1 MRVEPSGVVFVG
13 VCDVQTDRCVARQ
26 PSPVT
31 AVWETPGRMQVN
43 VCRPC
48 LEEKVRLGEWEIQ
61 GAKITKGVDVAVYS
75 PGRNL
80 QLVVE
85 VKKSPGFRRPSVE
98 WATQIHRNLLVHSGI
113 PRAPYFLLALLPDR
127 LYLWKEREAGDPNRA
142 PDYEIDARNI
152 LKPYLDQLAPAPEDA
167 SEMQLETVIISWLK
181 DITSSKQPL
190 DASLSWL
197 YDSGLYAALKDGSV
211 EMQNKIAA

>member
-13 VCDVQTDRCVARQ
+13 ICDVQTDRCVARQ

-48 LEEKVRLGEWEIQ
+48 IEEKVRLGEWEIQ
-61 GAKITKGVDVAVYS
+61 GAKITKEVDVAVYS
-75 PGRNL
+75 PGRHL

-85 VKKSPGFRRPSVE
+85 VKRASGSRKPSVK

-113 PRAPYFLLALLPDR
+113 PWAPYVLVALLPGW
-127 LYLWKEREAGDPNRA
+127 LYLWRERELGDPERP
-142 PDYEIDARNI
+142 PDYEIDAHDL
-152 LKPYLDQLAPAPEDA
+152 LKPYLDQLAPAPEEA
-167 SEMQLETVIISWLK
+167 SPLQLEKVITSWLK
-181 DITSSKQPL
+181 DIASSKRPL
-190 DASLSWL
+190 GASLSWL
-197 YDSGLYAALKDGSV
+197 SDSGLYAALKDGSV
-211 EMQNKIAA
+211 EMQAKIAA

>member
-1 MRVEPSGVVFVG
+1 MKVEPSGVVFRG
-13 VCDVQTDRCVARQ
+13 ICDIQTDRCIARQ
-26 PSPVT
+26 LAPVT
-31 AVWETPGRMQVN
+31 AVWETPGRIQVN

-75 PGRNL
+75 PGGNL

-85 VKKSPGFRRPSVE
+85 VKKSHGFRKPSLE

-113 PRAPYFLLALLPDR
+113 PIAPFFLLALLPDR
-127 LYLWKEREAGDPNRA
+127 LYLWRERDLGDPDRS
-142 PDYEIDARNI
+142 PDYDVNALDI
-152 LKPYLDQLAPAPEDA
+152 LKPYFDEIVPAPEDA
-167 SEMQLETVIISWLK
+167 SPLQLERVISSWLK
-181 DITSSKQPL
+181 DVVSSKQPL

-197 YDSGLYAALKDGSV
+197 SDSGLYSALKDGSV
-211 EMQNKIAA
+211 EMTNKLAA